1 MICGIMYPLVH
12 RLLFV
17 QKMQSPPPMLKVNT
31 QAWAQTPMGHKLQVL
46 PTHGSR
52 GTSSLPSV
60 ALLCLVA
67 ACGGKIS
74 ASPGDATGAGGQKPG
89 QGGASH
95 YGVGGQA
102 VSYATGGRPT
112 VYAGTGG
119 ILVPSST
126 GGTTFAF
133 ASTGGVISSPPLPIS
148 CPGIPITT
156 VAVDAG
162 TPVNADAGVKCVG
175 VGVELEQ
182 TPLDMYLMIDR
193 SQSMTTTVQDTT
205 LQRWDVL
212 QQGLL
217 AFLSDPN
224 VIKKAPRVG
233 LGFFGRSGNLNDPA
247 ECDPNSYAQPQI
259 EIAPI
264 GASGPELLQ
273 AVQAERNLLGGQT
286 PWFPALQGSLMHA
299 QSWQTANPRLTVV
312 VLVTDG
318 LPTECDQ
325 YMSDIQEMVGE
336 YSTGVQGTYNTTGQ
350 PGIRTYMIGIA
361 VDKFNLDAV
370 AQAGGTGSSTNV
382 DITAAVDEFVTALVN
397 ITSANLQC
405 EIPLPSPAPGQIH
418 VDPTKIQLFYKPFQ
432 GTSQQIP
439 NAGSTAGCGSPNG
452 GWYFDNPTSPTTI
465 TLCPCSCAN
474 VGAGS
479 IELDFG
485 CPMPWIIS

>member
-1 MICGIMYPLVH
+1 M
-12 RLLFV
+12 LFRSVV
-17 QKMQSPPPMLKVNT
+17 QSN
-31 QAWAQTPMGHKLQVL
+31 
-46 PTHGSR
+46 SR
-52 GTSSLPSV
+52 GQSILGGPLFTRDETPKPRSLDRYYRRGRCPAAMRRHRSSAREWVLTSIWRECVRSL
-60 ALLCLVA
+60 AQE
-67 ACGGKIS
+67 
-74 ASPGDATGAGGQKPG
+74 ATIQ
-89 QGGASH
+89 
-95 YGVGGQA
+95 
-102 VSYATGGRPT
+102 
-112 VYAGTGG
+112 
-119 ILVPSST
+119 
-126 GGTTFAF
+126 
-133 ASTGGVISSPPLPIS
+133 
-148 CPGIPITT
+148 
-156 VAVDAG
+156 
-162 TPVNADAGVKCVG
+162 N
-175 VGVELEQ
+175 
-182 TPLDMYLMIDR
+182 
-193 SQSMTTTVQDTT
+193 TT

-224 VIKKAPRVG
+224 VVKREPRVG
-233 LGFFGRSGNLNDPA
+233 LGFFGKTDNSNDTA

-259 EIAPI
+259 ELEPVAT
-264 GASGPELLQ
+264 SGPKILQ

-474 VGAGS
+474 LGAGS

>member
-1 MICGIMYPLVH
+1 
-12 RLLFV
+12 
-17 QKMQSPPPMLKVNT
+17 MLKVNT
-31 QAWAQTPMGHKLQVL
+31 QPRARRTPDLKFHVL
-46 PTHGSR
+46 STHGLR
-52 GTSSLPSV
+52 PTSVLASVTILSL
-60 ALLCLVA
+60 LIA

-74 ASPGDATGAGGQKPG
+74 DGAGDTTSTGGLRMIEPG
-89 QGGASH
+89 GGMFFS
-95 YGVGGQA
+95 GGSGGQA
-102 VSYATGGRPT
+102 ISYATGGMPPGNIGIGGT
-112 VYAGTGG
+112 APANTATGG
-119 ILVPSST
+119 ATSIPQPN
-126 GGTTFAF
+126 
-133 ASTGGVISSPPLPIS
+133 PPWQIGACPGLPITS
-148 CPGIPITT
+148 SASDSGTQC
-156 VAVDAG
+156 AG
-162 TPVNADAGVKCVG
+162 NF
-175 VGVELEQ
+175 VELEQ

-193 SQSMTTTVQDTT
+193 SQSMTTTIQNTI

-224 VIKKAPRVG
+224 VLKREPRVG
-233 LGFFGRSGNLNDPA
+233 LGFFGKTDNSNDPA

-259 EIAPI
+259 ELEPVAT
-264 GASGPELLQ
+264 SGPKILQ

-325 YMSDIQEMVGE
+325 NMSDIQEMVGE

-370 AQAGGTGSSTNV
+370 AQAGGTGSSTNA
-382 DITAAVDEFVTALVN
+382 DSTGAVNEFVTALVN

-474 VGAGS
+474 LGTGS